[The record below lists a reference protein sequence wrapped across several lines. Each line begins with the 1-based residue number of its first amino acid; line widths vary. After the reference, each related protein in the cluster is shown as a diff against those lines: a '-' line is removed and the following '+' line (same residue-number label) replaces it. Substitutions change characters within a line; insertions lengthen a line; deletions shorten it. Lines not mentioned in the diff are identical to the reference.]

1 MKLLVILQGIYHNN
15 LNMITEVTNKLHN
28 AVDELS
34 KQINDFNRYINV
46 RVYGQYFV
54 DKAAEYIKNRCYDND
69 ISAKYDLAFLKNI
82 CKLDDKMQEKIKDYM
97 QYRIASAVETAY
109 LDGTKA
115 GKKYYDEESCK

>member
-1 MKLLVILQGIYHNN
+1 MS
-15 LNMITEVTNKLHN
+15 TEITNKLHD

-34 KQINDFNRYINV
+34 KQINDLNKNINV
-46 RVYGQYFV
+46 RAYGQYFV

-69 ISAKYDLAFLKNI
+69 INTKYDLTFLKNF

-109 LDGTKA
+109 LEGTKA
-115 GKKYYDEESCK
+115 GKKYYDEESRK

>member
-28 AVDELS
+28 DVDELS

-54 DKAAEYIKNRCYDND
+54 DKAAEYIKNHCYDND

>member
-1 MKLLVILQGIYHNN
+1 MKLLVILQDIYHNN

-34 KQINDFNRYINV
+34 KQINDLNRNINV
-46 RVYGQYFV
+46 RAYGQYFV

-82 CKLDDKMQEKIKDYM
+82 CKLDDKMQKKIKDYM